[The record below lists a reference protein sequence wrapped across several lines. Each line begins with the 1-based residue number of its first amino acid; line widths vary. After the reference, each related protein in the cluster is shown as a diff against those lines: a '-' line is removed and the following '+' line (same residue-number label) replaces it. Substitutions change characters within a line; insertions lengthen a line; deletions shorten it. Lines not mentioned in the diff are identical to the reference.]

1 MRETGTSLV
10 AEIFDGY
17 MMVMVVVVVMMVM
30 VVVVVVMV
38 VVMVVMVVMVMVVVV
53 VVMVV
58 VWVVLVVVVVVVV
71 MLVVVVVVM
80 VVVNTVLTNLRLRA
94 AQWQSN
100 GKKGE
105 QNNACDVG
113 KRQIKSA
120 SLTIRP
126 SYPQGNGQEA
136 GEGGVIYLGC
146 SRDEDRS
153 SYTILGNRIPV
164 TQSAANQ
171 ITSLTL

>member
-38 VVMVVMVVMVMVVVV
+38 VVMVVMVVMVM
-53 VVMVV
+53 
-58 VWVVLVVVVVVVV
+58 
-71 MLVVVVVVM
+71 VVVVVVM

>member
-1 MRETGTSLV
+1 M
-10 AEIFDGY
+10 AEIIDGY
-17 MMVMVVVVVMMVM
+17 MMMM
-30 VVVVVVMV
+30 MV
-38 VVMVVMVVMVMVVVV
+38 VVM
-53 VVMVV
+53 
-58 VWVVLVVVVVVVV
+58 
-71 MLVVVVVVM
+71 
-80 VVVNTVLTNLRLRA
+80 NTVLTNLRLRA

-105 QNNACDVG
+105 QNNVSDVG

-136 GEGGVIYLGC
+136 GEGGVLYLGY

-153 SYTILGNRIPV
+153 SCTTLGNRIPV

-171 ITSLTL
+171 ITSPTL